1 MSSQPWCFE
10 HCLYKSSPRCDH
22 SAVVMHFQFTQNTKY
37 IFAFS
42 QHDKIHVVG
51 PIPWIVYLGWSS
63 YFRGC
68 FSYNIPV
75 ILQYTYIETGCF
87 VIREFMKK
95 RYSIRT
101 TNPGFARKERRKNG
115 KQNRLPWRKH
125 FSFFA
130 RKNELSTFNDR
141 YLHCDTNRVLG
152 LNIRYR
158 SIYNE
163 FR

>member
-10 HCLYKSSPRCDH
+10 HCLYKSSPCCDH
-22 SAVVMHFQFTQNTKY
+22 SAVVLHFQFTQNTKY

-42 QHDKIHVVG
+42 QHDKIHVAGV
-51 PIPWIVYLGWSS
+51 ILWIVYLGRRS
-63 YFRGC
+63 YFKGC
-68 FSYNIPV
+68 FSYDIPV

-115 KQNRLPWRKH
+115 FLKCQIHRQRR
-125 FSFFA
+125 A
-130 RKNELSTFNDR
+130 RVRPTAPIISYVQPHT
-141 YLHCDTNRVLG
+141 G
-152 LNIRYR
+152 GG
-158 SIYNE
+158 
-163 FR
+163 